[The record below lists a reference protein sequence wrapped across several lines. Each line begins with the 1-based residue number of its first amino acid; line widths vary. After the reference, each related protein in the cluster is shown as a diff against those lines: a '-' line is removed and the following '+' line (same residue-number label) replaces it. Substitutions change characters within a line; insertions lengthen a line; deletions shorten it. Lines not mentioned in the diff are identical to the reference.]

1 VNRCR
6 TVVGGALTG
15 AAQWRAVR
23 WWAPVIA
30 GLALTVLFLSITA
43 RLTVLDARYDQRAV
57 ARSNA
62 YERLYTEVL
71 PTPAAQRVLREA
83 LAPLPISPSFVLA
96 NNRLLLPPDVLSET
110 VNKALAQFV
119 AYVLGGRDGLDVPLI
134 LSPVVAHTTEISQH
148 LLPGLVTSA
157 PHVTDSS
164 LQRFDLD
171 FASFIA
177 GLRSGKLPSI
187 PRFPLSRTTADRVAT
202 TLTSGLDAEQ
212 RTKVDGQ
219 LRLLLS
225 SGRLDEAIALVA
237 PAYAAQYPGLQ
248 DELTDGLSATVSTV
262 QHPLTEL
269 RSYGTVRSLRTVHSV
284 VPLGLWSF
292 PLLGSLVALAAL
304 ALAAHAAGRS
314 EESLIAAIA
323 GQLGG
328 AALVA
333 SGVGLLVLA
342 TLPDPLRALANGGD
356 LPASLSAIVTD
367 IDHHLRGGVV
377 TTYLHLCGGLLLGAG
392 AIALVYVIATYGV
405 SIRHLLRT
413 ALVVGAAAATTTVVT
428 TAIPNGTPPAT
439 CNGYASLCHKPYDD
453 VAFLA
458 THNSMSSSD
467 AGFINAEQDPTIIGQ
482 LNSGAR
488 ALLVDFHYWTTGTA
502 VQRFLHRLPPSS
514 RDALAPLMT
523 DIGTKPGVWLCHVA
537 CQLGATPA
545 TSGLH
550 AVAEWLRTHHDAVL
564 TLIVEDHTSPADTLS
579 TLEKAGLKRFAWVQS
594 APGAPWPT
602 LGEMVR
608 SGHRL
613 VVFTERADALAP
625 WVSNY
630 HQVGAETAFRA
641 SSPSDLSCA
650 PGRGPAFAR
659 LFLLNNWISTDAP
672 SRSEAAQ
679 VNAYGA
685 LSRRAA
691 RCRHERHMMPNF
703 IAVDFA
709 AIGDPLRVV
718 DRLNHVSR

>member
-1 VNRCR
+1 MNRWLR
-6 TVVGGALTG
+6 VAGGAV
-15 AAQWRAVR
+15 QWRAVR
-23 WWAPVIA
+23 WWAPVVA
-30 GLALTVLFLSITA
+30 GLGLTVLFLSITA

-62 YERLYTEVL
+62 YERLYTQVL
-71 PTPAAQRVLREA
+71 PTPAAQDVLRDA
-83 LAPLPISPSFVLA
+83 LAPLPIASSFVLA

-110 VNKALAQFV
+110 VNRALEQFV
-119 AYVLGGRDGLDVPLI
+119 AYALGGRDGLDVPRI
-134 LSPVVAHTTEISQH
+134 LAPVVAHTTELSRH
-148 LLPGLVTSA
+148 LLPGLVTAA
-157 PHVTDSS
+157 PHVTESS

-187 PRFPLSRTTADRVAT
+187 PRFPLSRTTSGRVAT
-202 TLTSGLDAEQ
+202 TLMSGLDAEQ
-212 RTKVDGQ
+212 RASLGGQ

-225 SGRLDEAIALVA
+225 AGRLDDAIALVA

-269 RSYGTVRSLRTVHSV
+269 RKYGTVRSLRTVHSV

-292 PLLGSLVALAAL
+292 PLLGSLLALAAL
-304 ALAAHAAGRS
+304 GFAAHAAGRS
-314 EESLIAAIA
+314 ETPLVAAIA
-323 GQLGG
+323 AQIGG
-328 AALVA
+328 AVLVA

-342 TLPDPLRALANGGD
+342 TLPDPLRALASSGD
-356 LPASLSAIVTD
+356 LPASLAMIVAD
-367 IDHHLRGGVV
+367 IDHDLRSGVV
-377 TTYLHLCGGLLLGAG
+377 TTYLHLCGGVLLGAG
-392 AIALVYVIATYGV
+392 AIALVYVVATHGL

-413 ALVVGAAAATTTVVT
+413 ALVVGAAAAVSAVVVT
-428 TAIPNGTPPAT
+428 VIPSATPPAT
-439 CNGYASLCHKPYDD
+439 CNGYASLCHRPYDD

-467 AGFINAEQDPTIIGQ
+467 AGFINAEQDPSIVDQ
-482 LNSGAR
+482 LSSGAR
-488 ALLVDFHYWTTGTA
+488 ALLIDFHYWTTATA
-502 VQRFLHRLPPSS
+502 VQRYLRRLPPSS
-514 RDALAPLMT
+514 RDELAPLMT
-523 DIGTKPGVWLCHVA
+523 DIGAKPGVWLCHVA

-545 TSGLH
+545 VSALR
-550 AVAEWLRTHHDAVL
+550 AVGDWLRAHHDAVL
-564 TLIVEDHTSPADTLS
+564 TLIVEDHTRPADTLS

-625 WVSNY
+625 WVANY

-641 SSPSDLSCA
+641 TSPSDLSCA

-672 SRSEAAQ
+672 SRADAAK
-679 VNAYGA
+679 VNAYSA
-685 LSRRAA
+685 LARRAI

-703 IAVDFA
+703 LAVDFA